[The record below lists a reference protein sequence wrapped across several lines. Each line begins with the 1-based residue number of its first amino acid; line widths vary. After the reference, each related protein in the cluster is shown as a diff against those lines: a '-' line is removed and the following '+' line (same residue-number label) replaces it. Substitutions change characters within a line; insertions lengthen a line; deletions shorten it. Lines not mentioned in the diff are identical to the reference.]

1 MPVLPL
7 LGLCGCDCG
16 PAACQGKSLIA
27 FIPSQA
33 TPDDTGSFCPGTF
46 DCSGPDGC
54 VTTCAAVA
62 NMVAWL
68 VAQFTNFQNN
78 TLYPWDTVTT
88 AYFTDPSATTPSSI
102 VGPTTD
108 FPGLAGG
115 SGYTNNGVLVASD
128 GPPAAPAGSI
138 CATAYLTAMNMSGN
152 LFINPYDVPSVT
164 EPCLMTAPGPYYIP
178 MPPFD
183 LCATETEGISPLT
196 NYAIE
201 YVLQQ
206 TGNSDDCLP
215 GYSGGAYTTCQTP
228 DPFFGSDP
236 P

>member
-1 MPVLPL
+1 
-7 LGLCGCDCG
+7 
-16 PAACQGKSLIA
+16 
-27 FIPSQA
+27 
-33 TPDDTGSFCPGTF
+33 
-46 DCSGPDGC
+46 
-54 VTTCAAVA
+54 
-62 NMVAWL
+62 
-68 VAQFTNFQNN
+68 
-78 TLYPWDTVTT
+78 
-88 AYFTDPSATTPSSI
+88 
-102 VGPTTD
+102 
-108 FPGLAGG
+108 
-115 SGYTNNGVLVASD
+115 
-128 GPPAAPAGSI
+128 
-138 CATAYLTAMNMSGN
+138 
-152 LFINPYDVPSVT
+152 
-164 EPCLMTAPGPYYIP
+164 